1 MNNELG
7 FTTGVVKKL
16 EFIEDPNNVVPNE
29 MQHIFADMKY
39 NLAWFSGDQEELAHI
54 YKGKDKHY
62 FWARVGNKPMPA
74 YHLPLP
80 AAISQLASDY
90 LFGEE
95 TKFLIKGDGDAAAQ
109 AQQIALNNML
119 DFANIDSLLT
129 ESGEIASASG
139 GIIFKVIVDGEL
151 SNRPIIV
158 LVKPD
163 DAIVTFKHGIV
174 TNIRYTHKL
183 EKLVGDRYLW
193 LIEDYNNRGEIVSM
207 IHEGTANGNMTK
219 ERPELLERYEIEPVF
234 VTGYSGVASVYIP
247 NRRPNRKFLASGFGA
262 SDYQGVR
269 QMFDSLDETYTSWIN
284 DIRLAKGRLHIPETF
299 IDYDEK
305 GNSAFDMDNDI
316 YRKLSGAAA
325 MGDNGSEKFAIT
337 QFAIRSDEFYKA
349 CIFIVQQI
357 ITTIGYSTQ
366 SFGIT
371 SETSQTA
378 TESNNRERK
387 SYLTTSK
394 KRRHFE
400 RGLKQLVDIMR
411 ATANEHF
418 AAGFDESL
426 PVTIDFGDAVE
437 SDVSQ
442 LATVIDMLFRAQSAS
457 IETRVRYFNP
467 QWTDEEVMKEVDKIR
482 EENGLVTGS
491 FSSLID
497 NGV

>member
-1 MNNELG
+1 MDA
-7 FTTGVVKKL
+7 FTTGTVKKID
-16 EFIEDPNNVVPNE
+16 FIERDNNVVPKA
-29 MQHIFADMKY
+29 MQQVFDDMQY
-39 NLAWFSGDQEELAHI
+39 NLAWFAGDQEALKHR
-54 YKGKDKHY
+54 YKGEGKHY
-62 FWARVGNKPMPA
+62 FWSRVANKPMPA

-95 TKFLIKGDGDAAAQ
+95 TKFLIKGDGDQIAQ
-109 AQQIALNNML
+109 AQQIALNVML
-119 DFANIDSLLT
+119 DNANMDSLLT
-129 ESGEIASASG
+129 ESGEIASAAG
-139 GIIFKVIVDGEL
+139 GVVFKVIVDGEL

-174 TNIRYTHKL
+174 TNIRFVHKL
-183 EKLVGDRYLW
+183 DKMNDDRYIW
-193 LIEDYNNRGEIVSM
+193 LIEDYNGRGEIVST
-207 IHEGTANGNMTK
+207 IHEGAADGNMTK

-234 VTGYSGVASVYIP
+234 RTGYDGVAAVYIP

-299 IDYDEK
+299 IDYDDE

-325 MGDNGSEKFAIT
+325 MGDGSADKFAIT
-337 QFAIRSDEFYKA
+337 QFAIRSDDFYKA

-400 RGLKQLVDIMR
+400 RGLKQLIDIMR
-411 ATANEHF
+411 AVSNEHF
-418 AAGFDESL
+418 GAGFDMSL
-426 PVTIDFGDAVE
+426 PVTVDFGDAVE

-467 QWTDEEVMKEVDKIR
+467 SWTDEEVQQEVERIR
-482 EENGLVTGS
+482 DENGLNAGS
-491 FSSLID
+491 FSSVID
-497 NGV
+497 QSGV